1 MGPWDKKR
9 KQYRSNKTGKVMA
22 PLNLDN
28 KVLKYEVMIGVG
40 GIGSGSFFQ
49 LDGNH
54 TLGREESRS
63 GYFLDKNDYC
73 KLHIISHYVKSLL
86 GNKLRVIPVGKV
98 GNDDAGKKLIEEMNE
113 AGLETCHIEVD
124 KTKHTLFSFCFL
136 YPDHSGGNMTTNDSA
151 CSSVDE
157 EYILKTENEFIRYS
171 GKGIA
176 LAAPEVS
183 LGSRF
188 CLLNLATKNN
198 FFRVASF
205 TSGEMETVLKERILK
220 KVDLLCINLDEA
232 AALLGSN
239 SNSDK
244 SEIVKLVVEKL
255 TEINTK
261 LIITITGGKEGSWLW
276 DGSALSY
283 LPVENVE
290 VISTAGAGDA
300 FTAGMIAGIASG
312 LSVKDSHQL
321 ANLTGGGSV
330 TSPHT
335 INKELNREI
344 LLKIAE
350 TSNTKFSNNVLKLLE
365 K

>member
-1 MGPWDKKR
+1 MD
-9 KQYRSNKTGKVMA
+9 S
-22 PLNLDN
+22 LNLG
-28 KVLKYEVMIGVG
+28 KTVLKYEVIIGVG
-40 GIGSGSFFQ
+40 GIGSGSFFR

-73 KLHIISHYVKSLL
+73 KLHIIAHYVKALL
-86 GNKLRVIPVGKV
+86 GNKLRIIPVGKV

-113 AGLETCHIEVD
+113 VDIETGYVEID
-124 KTKHTLFSFCFL
+124 KSKHTLFSFCFL

-157 EYILKTENEFIRYS
+157 EHILKSEKEFMKYS

-183 LGSRF
+183 LEARL
-188 CLLNLATKNN
+188 CLLNLATKYN

-205 TSGEMETVLKERILK
+205 TSGEMNKVFKERIFE

-232 AALLGSN
+232 AAILDMDFN
-239 SNSDK
+239 YNI
-244 SEIVKLVVEKL
+244 SEIVKLSIDKL
-255 TEINTK
+255 TVINPK
-261 LIITITGGKEGSWLW
+261 LIITITGGKEGSWIW
-276 DGSALSY
+276 NGSELSY
-283 LPVENVE
+283 LPVEKVE

-300 FTAGMIAGIASG
+300 FTSGMIAGIASG
-312 LSVKDSHQL
+312 LSIKDSHQL

-335 INKELNREI
+335 INKELNRVTLLEI
-344 LLKIAE
+344 SK